1 MNKNPFLYLS
11 LVRFKCAL
19 LGLFSVFLFEVS
31 PVLAGDSPRSV
42 GFWYA
47 ATPPLEE
54 LSQYDWVVLEP
65 GHISNS
71 QVNKL
76 SELGSQPFAYLSV
89 GEKDGNVDSYLQSAA
104 SAVRNN
110 AWDSHVML
118 LSEPSWRAYLLQ
130 RAGELSKEGYR
141 GLFLDTLD
149 SFQLLPE
156 SQREQERLALRDFL
170 RELHEK
176 YPQMK
181 LFFNRGFEVLPE
193 LSGVASAVAVESIYS
208 GWNAAQQAYVSV
220 PDADRDW
227 LNLQLTPLREQG
239 VPIVAI
245 EYLPVQRRQ
254 EAMALAKRLVNEG
267 FIPFITTPDLDS
279 IGIGSVAIQPRRI
292 AVVYDPG
299 EGDLT
304 EASGHIYLG
313 GLLEYLGY
321 RVDYF
326 ISENLPSTPK
336 QMSGLYAGVV
346 VWMRSGPPV
355 KKQEFYTWLHKRLDE
370 NVPVAFFEGL
380 PVDNEALLARFG
392 LEVVPQKKGALQI
405 VDHDASVIGAF
416 EAPLK
421 VRSRDLPR
429 LRSRGNSNN
438 KAYLVLK
445 DASGERLEPVVTGGW
460 GGIAMAPYVM
470 EEGLGERRWM
480 LDPFA
485 FLQKSLKLPTIPRPD
500 TTTENGRRIATVHID
515 GDGFPSKA
523 EVAGSPYSGEIV
535 LRDFIQAHPFLTSV
549 SIIEGEV
556 AKTGKYPE
564 LTPVLEPLARKILA
578 DKKVEVASHSYSHP
592 FFWRPEL
599 AQKREGFEASYGMM
613 MDIPGY
619 KEVDFRREVFGAR
632 DYINRVL
639 TTPDKPVKMM
649 FWSGDALPN
658 GETIGLAYEAGLMNV
673 NGGVTHLTRAQP
685 SLAGLYPLIRPTSG
699 GLQYY
704 APIINE
710 NVYTN
715 LWEGPYY
722 GFRDLV
728 ETFELT
734 DQPRRLRG
742 LHLYYHFY
750 SGTKQASI
758 RAMDDIY
765 KHMKSQQPM
774 SLWMSDYIPRMHGLY
789 QTSLGLNQD
798 GSWRIRGLDKLRTVR
813 LDANMG
819 WPDLRLSEGVAG
831 VRDLPQGRYVHLSN
845 NQATLVLRPSRDPR
859 PALEQANVPLQSWE
873 YLDDQ
878 RVKLSMQ
885 GEFPVEFSV
894 RTQAKSCQLQ
904 HNGKTQA
911 GRFSNGVW
919 TFALTTKAL
928 TNAELTCR

>member
-1 MNKNPFLYLS
+1 MKKLALLPKRIGRLC
-11 LVRFKCAL
+11 RAL
-19 LGLFSVFLFEVS
+19 LGIFFFYFAGVV
-31 PVLAGDSPRSV
+31 PALADARPESV

-47 ATPPLEE
+47 ASPPLEE

-65 GHISNS
+65 GHVSAEQI
-71 QVNKL
+71 NKL
-76 SELGSQPFAYLSV
+76 RELGSQPFAYLSV
-89 GEKDGNVDSYLQSAA
+89 GEKDGGVDAYLQTAA
-104 SAVRNN
+104 SAVRNE

-118 LSEPSWRAYLLQ
+118 LSQPGWRAYLLK
-130 RAGELSKEGYR
+130 RAGELSKAGYS

-156 SQREQERLALRDFL
+156 EQREQERLALRDFL
-170 RELHEK
+170 RELHQQ

-193 LSGVASAVAVESIYS
+193 LSGVASAVAIESIYS

-220 PDADRDW
+220 PEADREW
-227 LNLQLTPLREQG
+227 LSLQLSPLKTQG
-239 VPIVAI
+239 VPVVAI
-245 EYLPVQRRQ
+245 EYLPAHKRE
-254 EAMALAKRLVNEG
+254 EAKALVKKLVSEG
-267 FIPFITTPDLDS
+267 FIPLVTTPDLDS
-279 IGIGSVAIQPRRI
+279 VGTGPVAVQPRRI
-292 AVVYDPG
+292 AVIYDPR

-304 EASGHIYLG
+304 LTSGHIYLG

-326 ISENLPSTPK
+326 KSEELPLSPKHISD
-336 QMSGLYAGVV
+336 LYAGVV

-355 KKQEFYTWLHKRLDE
+355 KNQAFYTWLHARLDE
-370 NVPVAFFEGL
+370 QVPIAFFEGI
-380 PVDNEALLARFG
+380 PISNEALLSRFG
-392 LEVVPQKKGALQI
+392 MEIVPPAQGGAQVVE
-405 VDHDASVIGAF
+405 HDASMLGSF
-416 EAPLK
+416 EAPVK
-421 VRSRDLPR
+421 ARSRDLLR
-429 LRSRGNSNN
+429 MRSRANSTNT
-438 KAYLVLK
+438 AHLVLK
-445 DASGERLEPVVTGGW
+445 DTAGERLEPVVTGNW
-460 GGIAMAPYVM
+460 GGIAMAPYVL
-470 EEGLGERRWM
+470 EEGQGERRWI

-485 FLQKSLKLPTIPRPD
+485 FIQKSLKLTPMPRPD

-535 LRDFIQAHPFLTSV
+535 LRDFIQANPFLTSV

-564 LTPVLEPLARKILA
+564 LTPVLEPLARRILA

-599 AQKREGFEASYGMM
+599 VQQREGFEATYGMM

-619 KEVDFRREVFGAR
+619 KKVDFRREVFGAR

-649 FWSGDALPN
+649 FWSGDALPDGN
-658 GETIGLAYEAGLMNV
+658 TIGLAYEAGLMNV

-685 SLAGLYPLIRPTSG
+685 SLTGLYPLIRPTSG

-734 DQPRRLRG
+734 DSPRRLRG

-758 RAMDDIY
+758 RAMDEIY
-765 KHMKSQQPM
+765 KHMQAQQPL
-774 SLWMSDYIPRMHGLY
+774 SLWMSDYIPRVHGLY
-789 QTSLGLNQD
+789 QASLGLNQD

-813 LDANMG
+813 LDKDMG
-819 WPDLRLSEGVAG
+819 WPDLRRSQGVAG
-831 VRDLPQGRYVHLSN
+831 VRDLPQGRYVHLS
-845 NQATLVLRPSRDPR
+845 QDHATLALRPDRDSR
-859 PALEQANVPLQSWE
+859 PALEQANVPLQRWE

-878 RVKLSMQ
+878 RVKVSMQ
-885 GEFPVEFSV
+885 GEFPVEFGV
-894 RTQAKSCQLQ
+894 RTSAKSCHLQ
-904 HNGKTQA
+904 YNGKTQA
-911 GRFSNGVW
+911 GRLHKGVW
-919 TFALTTKAL
+919 MFALTTKAL